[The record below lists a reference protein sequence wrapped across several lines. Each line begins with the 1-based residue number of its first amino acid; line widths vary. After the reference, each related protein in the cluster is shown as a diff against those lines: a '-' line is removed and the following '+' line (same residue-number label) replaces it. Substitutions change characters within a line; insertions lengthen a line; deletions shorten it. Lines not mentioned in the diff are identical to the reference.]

1 MGVLVGNAE
10 AEGLPL
16 YADNVMRKLM
26 DKQASGAVRSAVD
39 SDDETL
45 LMCLQASDMEALGVL
60 FQRYAGLMLSIARR
74 VLRDNDEAED
84 LVQDVFLFLFLKS
97 KSFDPA
103 KGSARAWLMQVT
115 FHRAYDRRRYLCAR
129 SFYDRALSEQA
140 AEELP
145 SPVNPAIDNAEDFF
159 CWQSCLEPA
168 FEGLSDDQRKTLML
182 YFYDGYTIHEISEK
196 LGQSFGNVQHH
207 FYRGLDRLRKLVFH
221 KNGERFDR
229 GESDG
234 GNSKPLSAQ
243 VSPGKRSVG

>member
-1 MGVLVGNAE
+1 MGNAE
-10 AEGLPL
+10 AEGLPI

-26 DKQASGAVRSAVD
+26 EKQPSAAVCSAAD

-45 LMCLQASDMEALGVL
+45 LMCLQASDMEALGSL

-84 LVQDVFLFLFLKS
+84 LDQDIFLLLFLKS

-103 KGSARAWLMQVT
+103 KGSARSWLMQVT
-115 FHRAYDRRRYLCAR
+115 YHRAYDRRRYLCAR
-129 SFYDRALSEQA
+129 SFYDRARSGQA
-140 AEELP
+140 AEALP
-145 SPVNPAIDNAEDFF
+145 SPVNPAIENAEDFF
-159 CWQSCLEPA
+159 CWQSYLAPA

-221 KNGERFDR
+221 KNGERFGR

-234 GNSKPLSAQ
+234 SHSTRLSAQ
-243 VSPGKRSVG
+243 MSTGRRSVR

>member
-1 MGVLVGNAE
+1 MANAE
-10 AEGLPL
+10 AEGLPI
-16 YADNVMRKLM
+16 YADNVMRKLL
-26 DKQASGAVRSAVD
+26 DQQASAAVRSAAD
-39 SDDETL
+39 ADDETL

-84 LVQDVFLFLFLKS
+84 LVQDVFLFLFLKN

-103 KGSARAWLMQVT
+103 KGSARSWLMQVT
-115 FHRAYDRRRYLCAR
+115 YHRAYDRRRYLCAR
-129 SFYDRALSEQA
+129 SFYDRARCGEA
-140 AEELP
+140 AEALP
-145 SPVNPAIDNAEDFF
+145 SAVNPAIENAEDFF
-159 CWQSCLEPA
+159 CWQSYLGPA

-221 KNGERFDR
+221 KNGERLDR
-229 GESDG
+229 VESDG
-234 GNSKPLSAQ
+234 SNSKPLPTQ
-243 VSPGKRSVG
+243 VSIGKRSV